1 MPKMKTHKATAKR
14 LKVTGSGKIMHK
26 RPGAAHLLAKKSS
39 KRKRRFKVLVEIKST
54 EFKRFSKLIRPGGE
68 L

>member
-14 LKVTGSGKIMHK
+14 IKVTGSGKLMRK
-26 RPGAAHLLAKKSS
+26 RACGRHLLRKKSS
-39 KRKRRFKVLVEIKST
+39 RRKRRFSVPGLIAPVDR
-54 EFKRFSKLIRPGGE
+54 KRIRQLISPG